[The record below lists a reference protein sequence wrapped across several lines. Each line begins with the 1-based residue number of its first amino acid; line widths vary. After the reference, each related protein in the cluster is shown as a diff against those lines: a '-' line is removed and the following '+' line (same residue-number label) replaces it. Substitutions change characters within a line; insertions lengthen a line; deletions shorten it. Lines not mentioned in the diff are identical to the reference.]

1 MLRRILSSEKIV
13 KGEGRI
19 KYRNLFQIFFI
30 PRRILSYVKIVKGES
45 RKPSLLEFFAGLS
58 PFLDPASQRGVTC
71 WSYRIPMR
79 YPGKTWVGEPAR
91 YIPFTFLSGPRVAA
105 RGDALGH
112 TAPRCG
118 IQEILGRESP
128 QNTFLFTSL
137 SGPASQRGVTCRS
150 YRTLMRYPGKARA
163 GEPAKYIP
171 FYVPL
176 WPRVAARGD
185 ALGHTAPRCGIQE
198 KIRQES
204 PPNPFLLRPTLDPAS
219 QRGVTCRSYRTLMR
233 YPGKARAGVS
243 ARYIPFTSLSGP
255 ASQRGVTCRSYR
267 TPMRYPGKD
276 QARVSAK
283 SIPFTSHS
291 GPRVAARGDA
301 LSYRT
306 PMRYPEKARAGE
318 PAEYIPFYVPLWT
331 PRRSAG

>member
-137 SGPASQRGVTCRS
+137 SGP
-150 YRTLMRYPGKARA
+150 
-163 GEPAKYIP
+163 
-171 FYVPL
+171 
-176 WPRVAARGD
+176 RVAARGD
-185 ALGHTAPRCGIQE
+185 VQ
-198 KIRQES
+198 S
-204 PPNPFLLRPTLDPAS
+204 F
-219 QRGVTCRSYRTLMR
+219 RTSMR

-243 ARYIPFTSLSGP
+243 AKYIPF
-255 ASQRGVTCRSYR
+255 C
-267 TPMRYPGKD
+267 
-276 QARVSAK
+276 
-283 SIPFTSHS
+283 
-291 GPRVAARGDA
+291 
-301 LSYRT
+301 
-306 PMRYPEKARAGE
+306 
-318 PAEYIPFYVPLWT
+318 VPLWT